1 MQGVPPGRIPHP
13 TLGFVGPNYQKYG
26 EVEGYRY
33 DPYSDT
39 YKKDPKHLQTIG
51 LLPKDPEQPSL
62 TDQVL
67 PIAAG
72 LTAAGA
78 AKELGPMLITGGKE
92 VLGGLLSGSGAA
104 TGTTVAD
111 TLGTG
116 LASTA
121 AENAAFNAGATQAG
135 GGLGGGGLLSAGSL
149 VPGAAVAAG
158 LLAGGKGVKD
168 LLAGKSG
175 TDSWEGLAGRGTLGI
190 ATGGLSE
197 LARLTGLL
205 GHKSTKDYQKERLE
219 KLRATDPGAAAFLET
234 ARQTADANNDTW
246 QDGKYAGEKWSFD
259 KAVDLAKDD
268 PTHFI
273 GTLGNMETFGDQWLG
288 VDEEKQKAVVA
299 ELLNQ
304 GLYNS
309 DKGDVLISDQS
320 RAREIFDEIMGNN
333 AVDTGVV

>member
-1 MQGVPPGRIPHP
+1 MSQGVPPGRIPHS
-13 TLGFVGPNYQKYG
+13 TLGFVGPNYQKHG
-26 EVEGYRY
+26 EVPGYIY

-51 LLPKDPEQPSL
+51 LLPKDPKQPSL

-67 PIAAG
+67 PLAAG

-78 AKELGPMLITGGKE
+78 AKELGPMLVDG
-92 VLGGLLSGSGAA
+92 VGGLLSGSGAA
-104 TGTTVAD
+104 TGTT
-111 TLGTG
+111 
-116 LASTA
+116 TA
-121 AENAAFNAGATQAG
+121 ATTAG
-135 GGLGGGGLLSAGSL
+135 GSGVAAPTVLSGSPVGGGGLLSAGAL

-219 KLRATDPGAAAFLET
+219 KLRATDPDAAAHLQ
-234 ARQTADANNDTW
+234 ALRDVANANNDTW
-246 QDGKYAGEKWSFD
+246 QDGQFAGKKWNFEDAST
-259 KAVDLAKDD
+259 LAAED

-273 GTLGNMETFGDQWLG
+273 SNLGNFEATKDRDVRWMDL
-288 VDEEKQKAVVA
+288 DEAIQKATVA
-299 ELLNQ
+299 QALAEN
-304 GLYNS
+304 LYTP
-309 DKGDVLISDQS
+309 DKGSVLVSDADRFNQ
-320 RAREIFDEIMGNN
+320 IIDEQLKNSQ
-333 AVDTGVV
+333 GVV